1 MKGKKIHL
9 DKIPLYVD
17 KSISGSNERPGDK
30 PTASH
35 SSGEGGEQG
44 LAAEGTHDLNPFS
57 QIDL

>member
-1 MKGKKIHL
+1 MYIEEF
-9 DKIPLYVD
+9 
-17 KSISGSNERPGDK
+17 ISGPNERPGDK